1 MSGGVSLDGE
11 CGGLILGSAVDVGT
25 THKPI
30 GVCFPASGER
40 PASRAKAPQ
49 EIIIIFTFS

>member
-1 MSGGVSLDGE
+1 LDGE